1 MIRAPFIPELCAL
14 LDRFSDLGI
23 GADIDS
29 LSLSELWGVYRHLK
43 RLAES

>member
-1 MIRAPFIPELCAL
+1 MIQAPFIHELYAL
-14 LDRFSDLGI
+14 LDRFSYLGI

-29 LSLSELWGVYRHLK
+29 LSLGELWGVYRHLK